1 MMIHQDWVAEMV
13 KRGIFISSHHNHFMN
28 AAVSD
33 EDIKRTVDIANE
45 AFRVTKKMHPEAF

>member
-33 EDIKRTVDIANE
+33 DDIKQLIQQLRDREKYREIENYGIA
-45 AFRVTKKMHPEAF
+45 

>member
-33 EDIKRTVDIANE
+33 KNIKHTLEVADE
-45 AFRVTKKMHPEAF
+45 AFKVTKKMHPEAF

>member
-1 MMIHQDWVAEMV
+1 
-13 KRGIFISSHHNHFMN
+13 MN

-33 EDIKRTVDIANE
+33 EDIKHTLDVADE